1 VNKHLFIVQ
10 IKNNKFMKKVIFA
23 IVIAGSVM
31 LSSCGGSAPKS
42 EVPATDTT
50 TVDSVLVNTV
60 DSVVTQTVDTVK
72 TK

>member
-1 VNKHLFIVQ
+1 
-10 IKNNKFMKKVIFA
+10 MKKVIFA

-31 LSSCGGSAPKS
+31 LSSCGGSTTKC

>member
-1 VNKHLFIVQ
+1 
-10 IKNNKFMKKVIFA
+10 MKKVIFA

-50 TVDSVLVNTV
+50 TVDSVSVN
-60 DSVVTQTVDTVK
+60 TVDTVK

>member
-1 VNKHLFIVQ
+1 
-10 IKNNKFMKKVIFA
+10 MKKVIFA

-31 LSSCGGSAPKS
+31 LSSCGGSTTKC
-42 EVPATDTT
+42 EVSSTDTT
-50 TVDSVLVNTV
+50 TV

>member
-1 VNKHLFIVQ
+1 
-10 IKNNKFMKKVIFA
+10 MKKVIFA

-31 LSSCGGSAPKS
+31 LSSCGGSTTKC
-42 EVPATDTT
+42 EVSSTDTT
-50 TVDSVLVNTV
+50 TVDSVLVNIV

>member
-1 VNKHLFIVQ
+1 MNKHLFIVQ

-31 LSSCGGSAPKS
+31 LSSCGGSTTKC
-42 EVPATDTT
+42 EVSSTDTT